1 MFRSWHFSYHLYVCL
16 RWTYQEFFSRYR
28 VLMKQKDV
36 LPDKKLTCKN
46 VLEKLVQVSQT
57 ISVFSIPITIKNE
70 GYIMVS
76 FVYLWHL
83 LFE

>member
-1 MFRSWHFSYHLYVCL
+1 MDFSFFIFNVRRNSEEMFLCVCL

-36 LPDKKLTCKN
+36 LSDKKLTCKN

-57 ISVFSIPITIKNE
+57 VSVLPLN
-70 GYIMVS
+70 
-76 FVYLWHL
+76 H
-83 LFE
+83 